1 MMQTNEIQQ
10 RFSQIE
16 NTIHHAAQ
24 CAQSAN
30 GVSTDLK
37 DCVQQL
43 DQKATQARSMIQQS
57 QDENQIRQCVNDLE
71 QIGDRARDAC
81 QQSSGNVDG
90 ELKNAV
96 MQAHR
101 ELSELKHQLH

>member
-1 MMQTNEIQQ
+1 MMQTKEIQQ

-24 CAQSAN
+24 CAQSAS
-30 GVSTDLK
+30 GVSMDLK

-43 DQKATQARSMIQQS
+43 DQKATQARNTIQQS
-57 QDENQIRQCVNDLE
+57 QDENQLRQCVDDLE
-71 QIGDRARDAC
+71 QMGDRAKDAC
-81 QQSSGNVDG
+81 EKSSANVDA
-90 ELKNAV
+90 ELRNAV

-101 ELSELKHQLH
+101 ELSDLKHQLH

>member
-1 MMQTNEIQQ
+1 MMQTSEIQQ

-24 CAQSAN
+24 CAQSAS
-30 GVSTDLK
+30 GVSMDLK

-43 DQKATQARSMIQQS
+43 DQKATQARSIMQS
-57 QDENQIRQCVNDLE
+57 QDESQIRQCVDDLE
-71 QIGDRARDAC
+71 QMGDRARDAC
-81 QQSSGNVDG
+81 EQSTGNVDG
-90 ELKNAV
+90 ELKTAV

-101 ELSELKHQLH
+101 ELSNLKHQLH